1 MYRTP
6 EWPLYFKNIVRVG
19 NLDSNV
25 GVVTLWTERDVV
37 QKELEPGS
45 YAAVGNLYAAAG
57 INHMMRNI
65 FANPMIRY
73 LIIWGADM
81 SQSGHSLIKFMEKGI
96 DENYKIMDARGEL
109 EKEIPMYAVEE
120 FRKQVKVIDMR
131 GKPFALVRQTIKD
144 LPKIEPFAKKPTIFP
159 PAKPQVSEWPAEP
172 TGFRAEA
179 DTVAQTWL
187 KILNLIQRYGKTEKT
202 RYASNNELKEILSLT
217 AVINDEDPDNEYFPH
232 YLPFSMGELKAYYP
246 EMLTERRIPGAAYN
260 YGARMRDQSSFAP
273 LSGALEGQ
281 RKEYVE
287 IHIDQIAEIISL
299 LKRRPFSK
307 KAFAVLYR
315 ADDWV
320 KADTSDTPC
329 MTQVHARVT
338 QNKLFFT
345 AYFRSQDMFHGWPRN
360 AFALRKVQKE
370 IATGAGYEMGPL
382 TIITMSAHM
391 YADDWNIA
399 EQILK
404 ESYLAE
410 LKYPPRYPHFV
421 PDRRGNWL
429 IDVDYDAVYE
439 PAKTYSAPGHTHAVK
454 NIPIKGK
461 ITAKLYPNEMM
472 QTPLVTF
479 EGRTAKEVFWHMV
492 DWEIINFPGHC
503 FSIGEELTKAEIAL
517 RMGIEFK
524 MDSPLDF
531 SKKIKR
537 KRGRPKKT
545 LNK

>member
-1 MYRTP
+1 MVRTP
-6 EWPLYFKNIVRVG
+6 EWPLYFRNIVRIG

-81 SQSGHSLIKFMEKGI
+81 SQSGHSLVKFMEKGI
-96 DENYKIMDARGEL
+96 DEDYKIVDARGEL
-109 EKEIPMYAVEE
+109 EKEIPLHAVEE
-120 FRKQVKVIDMR
+120 FRKNVKVIDMR
-131 GKPFALVRQTIKD
+131 GKPFALVRQTIKE
-144 LPKIEPFAKKPTIFP
+144 LPKVEPFAKKPRIFP
-159 PAKPQVSEWPAEP
+159 PAKPQVSEWPSES

-202 RYASNNELKEILSLT
+202 RYASNNELKEIINLT
-217 AVINDEDPDNEYFPH
+217 AVINKEDPDKEYFPH

-246 EMLTERRIPGAAYN
+246 EMLTKRRIPGAAYN
-260 YGARMRDQSSFAP
+260 YGARMRDQ
-273 LSGALEGQ
+273 EGVNQ
-281 RKEYVE
+281 IQE
-287 IHIDQIAEIISL
+287 IMDL

-382 TIITMSAHM
+382 TMITMSAHM
-391 YADDWNIA
+391 YADDWKTA

-404 ESYLAE
+404 DTYLEE

-429 IDVDYDAVYE
+429 IDVEYDAAFE
-439 PAKTYSAPGHTHAVK
+439 PEKTYSAPSHTHAVK
-454 NIPIKGK
+454 NIPIRGK
-461 ITAKLYPNEMM
+461 IVAKLFPNEMM
-472 QTPLVTF
+472 QTPLVIF

-492 DWEIINFPGHC
+492 DWEIMNFPGHC

-517 RMGIEFK
+517 RLGVEFK
-524 MDSPLDF
+524 MDAPLDF
-531 SKKIKR
+531 TKKVR
-537 KRGRPKKT
+537 KRGRPKK
-545 LNK
+545 LK